1 MAESQGRKAGLTVR
15 VYQYT
20 LAGMGGVGHILRAF
34 GLAAGLVAFGIL
46 SAVPGATRADGPLI
60 GVVKTLEGQVALLR
74 GGGATAAQVGADIL
88 LKDRLRTGPD
98 GAVGVTLN
106 DGTLISLGP
115 NSLFEFSEFEYAPRR
130 GAFGFVG
137 SALGGTML
145 YSSGK
150 IGKLAPE
157 RTRVRT
163 PVSVI
168 AVRGT
173 RFAVRLPAAGG
184 N

>member
-1 MAESQGRKAGLTVR
+1 
-15 VYQYT
+15 
-20 LAGMGGVGHILRAF
+20 MGGIVQNLRAF
-34 GLAAGLVAFGIL
+34 GLAVVLALGAVSGLPG
-46 SAVPGATRADGPLI
+46 SARADGLLI
-60 GVVKTLEGQVALLR
+60 GVVKTAEGEVALTR
-74 GGGATAAQVGADIL
+74 GGAALAAAVGAEVHV
-88 LKDRLRTGPD
+88 KDRLRTGPD

-115 NSLFEFSEFEYAPRR
+115 NSLFEFSEFEYAPQR
-130 GAFGFVG
+130 GAFGFLG
-137 SALGGTML
+137 KALGGTML

-157 RTRVRT
+157 RTRVQT
-163 PVSVI
+163 PISVI

>member
-1 MAESQGRKAGLTVR
+1 MPAR
-15 VYQYT
+15 
-20 LAGMGGVGHILRAF
+20 
-34 GLAAGLVAFGIL
+34 
-46 SAVPGATRADGPLI
+46 PGAPILDRVCPSARLATLLVLGVVAISAAARADGPLI
-60 GVVKTLEGQVALLR
+60 GTVKTVEGEVALLR
-74 GGGATAAQVGADIL
+74 GAASLVAGVGADVQPH
-88 LKDRLRTGPD
+88 DRLRTGAG

-115 NSLFEFSEFEYAPRR
+115 NSLFEFSEFEYAPQR
-130 GAFGFVG
+130 GAFGFTG
-137 SALGGTML
+137 SVLGGTML

-150 IGKLAPE
+150 VGKLAPD

-163 PVSVI
+163 PISVI

-173 RFAVRLPAAGG
+173 RFAVRLPAAAG

>member
-1 MAESQGRKAGLTVR
+1 
-15 VYQYT
+15 
-20 LAGMGGVGHILRAF
+20 MGGIGQAVRAF
-34 GLAAGLVAFGIL
+34 GLVAILVLGVGGLR
-46 SAVPGATRADGPLI
+46 PGGALADGPLI
-60 GVVKTLEGQVALLR
+60 GVVKTVEGKAELLR
-74 GGGATAAQVGADIL
+74 DGAALAAEVGTEVHL
-88 LKDRLRTGPD
+88 QDRLRTGPD
-98 GAVGVTLN
+98 GAAGVTLT

-115 NSLFEFSEFEYAPRR
+115 SSLFEFSEFEYAPQR
-130 GAFGFVG
+130 GAFGFLG
-137 SALGGTML
+137 SALGGTLL

-157 RTRVRT
+157 RTRIRT
-163 PVSVI
+163 PISVI

>member
-1 MAESQGRKAGLTVR
+1 MR
-15 VYQYT
+15 
-20 LAGMGGVGHILRAF
+20 
-34 GLAAGLVAFGIL
+34 AAGLASLLALAAI
-46 SAVPGATRADGPLI
+46 AIPAAGARADGPLI
-60 GVVKTLEGQVALLR
+60 GTVKTAEGEVTLLR
-74 GGGATAAQVGADIL
+74 GPVTLVAGVGDDVQL
-88 LKDRLRTGPD
+88 HDRLRTGAD

-115 NSLFEFSEFEYAPRR
+115 NSLFEFIEFEYAPQR
-130 GAFGFVG
+130 GAFGFTG

-150 IGKLAPE
+150 VGKLAPD
-157 RTRVRT
+157 RTRIRT
-163 PVSVI
+163 PISVI

-173 RFAVRLPAAGG
+173 RFAVRLPAATG

>member
-1 MAESQGRKAGLTVR
+1 MTDCVGR
-15 VYQYT
+15 YT
-20 LAGMGGVGHILRAF
+20 LAWMGGIGTTLRAF
-34 GLAAGLVAFGIL
+34 GLAAMLVL
-46 SAVPGATRADGPLI
+46 GAMSGAPRGAWADGPLI
-60 GVVKTLEGQVALLR
+60 GVVKTTEGAVELLR
-74 GGGATAAQVGADIL
+74 GGAALAAEVGGEVHL
-88 LKDRLRTGPD
+88 SDRLRTGPD
-98 GAVGVTLN
+98 GAAGVTLN

-115 NSLFEFSEFEYAPRR
+115 NSLFEFSEFEYSPKR
-130 GAFGFVG
+130 GAFGFLG
-137 SALGGTML
+137 SALGGTVL

-157 RTRVRT
+157 RTRIRT

>member
-1 MAESQGRKAGLTVR
+1 
-15 VYQYT
+15 
-20 LAGMGGVGHILRAF
+20 MGGVGSILRVL
-34 GLAAGLVAFGIL
+34 GLAAGLVLGWFGGP
-46 SAVPGATRADGPLI
+46 VPVALAEGPLI
-60 GVVKTLEGQVALLR
+60 GVVKTVEGEVALLR
-74 GGGATAAQVGADIL
+74 SGTRFAAELGTDVQL
-88 LKDRLRTGPD
+88 HDRLRTGTD

-106 DGTLISLGP
+106 DGTLISLGS
-115 NSLFEFSEFEYAPRR
+115 NSLFEFSEFEYAPQR
-130 GAFGFVG
+130 GAFGFLG
-137 SALGGTML
+137 SVLGGTML

-150 IGKLAPE
+150 VGKLAPE

-163 PVSVI
+163 PISVI